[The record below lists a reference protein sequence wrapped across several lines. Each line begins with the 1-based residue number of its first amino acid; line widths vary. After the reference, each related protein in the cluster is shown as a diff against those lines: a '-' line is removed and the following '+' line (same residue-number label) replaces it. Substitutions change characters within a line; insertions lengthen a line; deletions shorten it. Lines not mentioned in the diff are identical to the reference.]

1 MQITQ
6 VHKVQLALVF
16 EFTFVFLETELIRGA
31 TFSCKFQF
39 AINISRFLWK
49 MTSNFVTRR

>member
-49 MTSNFVTRR
+49 MTSNFVTMR